1 MMVLNVTLFII
12 GVWLLIKPQDR
23 KQTWLWPLLLFAGL
37 ASVSRIAMGFI
48 PNVMPVT
55 ILAVMVGSKF
65 GVQRGFAFAILV
77 TLASNAVLG
86 HGWWSLFQILGW
98 GSVAILA
105 SMVKVHDGEGI
116 LSMPQLAFASLW
128 SVPVFSIIVSLS
140 IIDAGMSPI
149 EFGLYLV
156 NGLLYDL
163 LHFLGNLFF
172 AMWFGQWFERLLNMN
187 QPQHQ
192 IVQQENGHVSTF

>member
-1 MMVLNVTLFII
+1 
-12 GVWLLIKPQDR
+12 
-23 KQTWLWPLLLFAGL
+23 
-37 ASVSRIAMGFI
+37 MGFI

-187 QPQHQ
+187 QPHHQ

>member
-1 MMVLNVTLFII
+1 
-12 GVWLLIKPQDR
+12 
-23 KQTWLWPLLLFAGL
+23 
-37 ASVSRIAMGFI
+37 
-48 PNVMPVT
+48 MPVT

-65 GVQRGFAFAILV
+65 GAQRGFAFAILV

-105 SMVKVHDGEGI
+105 SMVKVHDEEGI
-116 LSMPQLAFASLW
+116 LSMSQLAFASLW

-172 AMWFGQWFERLLNMN
+172 AMWFGHWFERLLNMN
-187 QPQHQ
+187 QPLHQ